1 MRKLLITGGDSFA
14 DNAFKITWPTFVK
27 KGLNFEESIDV
38 GLGATGNK
46 FIKMRVM
53 YEISKELKK
62 TNPEDIFVAITW
74 SGPNRNCIF
83 LPNEDINLYPDHEW
97 SINPNNFDNSSVG
110 KWVLLNNHWSF
121 NLNKIY
127 YKNFENEHNSIID
140 TLHNILDL
148 QNFLKVNNIDY
159 IMTTS
164 WNIISDNHHDTNHNE
179 IIDSHIGNNKK
190 LQLPEFKWI
199 RDLIDWDK
207 FIPLSGQWEWTN
219 KKFPDRSG
227 PESHHPFK
235 HEQELFANEIIIP
248 FIKKKYEKNINNR

>member
-14 DNAFKITWPTFVK
+14 DNAFKSSWPTFVK
-27 KGLNFEESIDV
+27 DGLGFEESIDV
-38 GLGATGNK
+38 GLGSVGNK
-46 FIKMRVM
+46 FIKMRLMFEVSRALTHTD
-53 YEISKELKK
+53 SK
-62 TNPEDIFVAITW
+62 DMIVAVTW

-83 LPNEDINLYPDHEW
+83 IPNNEINLYPEQK
-97 SINPNNFDNSSVG
+97 SAVNPNNFDNSEFG

-121 NLNKIY
+121 DLNKNY
-127 YKNFENEHNSIID
+127 YQNFENEHNSIID

-148 QNFLKVNNIDY
+148 QNFLKTKKIDY

-164 WNIISDNHHDTNHNE
+164 WNIISKDSHYNKNSQMG
-179 IIDSHIGNNKK
+179 DSHIGNDIK

-199 RDLIDWDK
+199 CNLIDWDK
-207 FIPLSGQWEWTN
+207 FIPISGQWEWTN

-235 HEQELFANEIIIP
+235 HEQELFANEMIIP
-248 FIKKKYEKNINNR
+248 FIKNIK